1 MGCVKHS
8 QSLSAAPAKPWV
20 AIKTEGTVVLA
31 HCTCMAGLG
40 EACLHIAAVLFLLE
54 GNTQHRQRL
63 ACTSLPCS
71 WLPPSFR
78 NVLYSPVANMDF
90 VTPQVKRKRNDID
103 NTSDARIKM
112 VTKVP
117 IPLELQISAAGKPV
131 ILSLTPGYSEPYI
144 PLYSKGVLPQPL
156 ISFF

>member
-1 MGCVKHS
+1 MLAYCCSIVFVRGEY
-8 QSLSAAPAKPWV
+8 AASTKVSVYFFAML
-20 AIKTEGTVVLA
+20 LA
-31 HCTCMAGLG
+31 TT
-40 EACLHIAAVLFLLE
+40 IFLQCPL
-54 GNTQHRQRL
+54 L
-63 ACTSLPCS
+63 TSG
-71 WLPPSFR
+71 
-78 NVLYSPVANMDF
+78 NMDF
-90 VTPQVKRKRNDID
+90 VTPQVKRKKNDID